1 MLSRRMF
8 MSLAAGAS
16 CAFARTFSLSQSDE
30 AFLDDL
36 SRRAFRYFWEQADA
50 RTGLALDR
58 TRNSGDKTPGRSRE
72 VASLASTGF
81 ALTALSIGHRREWQS
96 PAEIQGRVRNTL
108 RHLADVQEHERGWFY
123 HFVDTH
129 TGERVWKSEL
139 STIDTAL
146 LLAGVLTAQQCF
158 AADAEI
164 VRIAQEIYQRGDFP
178 WMLDPASNCLRMGW
192 KPERGFLQ
200 SVWRD
205 YRENLILSLLAIGSP
220 THPVPVSSWYS
231 FERDPVVFDEYR
243 FVGAGPLFT
252 HQFSHAWLDLEGL
265 RDGPPFQ
272 CDYFWNSVIATMAHR
287 RHCLSLRSMF
297 PGYSE
302 NIWGITP
309 SDSEIGYLGWGDFTR
324 RDFDGTVVPCA
335 SAGSLM
341 FTPEISLAA
350 LRTMHERFGPYI
362 YGRYG
367 FSDAFHP
374 ISRWVDPDVVGI
386 DLGITLLSAENLR
399 TRSVWNWFKRQP
411 DVRRGMSRIFQLTAH
426 GVKQTAGGAA
436 GPTFG

>member
-1 MLSRRMF
+1 MNHSFDRQLIPNTYYSITK
-8 MSLAAGAS
+8 SLNHWLTVHYNNTRIPFLPHS
-16 CAFARTFSLSQSDE
+16 CYCAKHRPRQELNNPDE
-30 AFLDDL
+30 EKND
-36 SRRAFRYFWEQADA
+36 E
-50 RTGLALDR
+50 
-58 TRNSGDKTPGRSRE
+58 
-72 VASLASTGF
+72 
-81 ALTALSIGHRREWQS
+81 
-96 PAEIQGRVRNTL
+96 
-108 RHLADVQEHERGWFY
+108 
-123 HFVDTH
+123 
-129 TGERVWKSEL
+129 
-139 STIDTAL
+139 
-146 LLAGVLTAQQCF
+146 C
-158 AADAEI
+158 
-164 VRIAQEIYQRGDFP
+164 
-178 WMLDPASNCLRMGW
+178 
-192 KPERGFLQ
+192 
-200 SVWRD
+200 
-205 YRENLILSLLAIGSP
+205 P
-220 THPVPVSSWYS
+220 TCG
-231 FERDPVVFDEYR
+231 DPVVFDDYR

-287 RHCLSLRSMF
+287 RHCLSLRSIF

-350 LRTMHERFGPYI
+350 LRTMHERFGPYL

-399 TRSVWNWFKRQP
+399 TRSVWNWFNRQP
-411 DVRRGMSRIFQLTAH
+411 DVRRQRH
-426 GVKQTAGGAA
+426 RC
-436 GPTFG
+436 PRH

>member
-8 MSLAAGAS
+8 LSLAAGAS
-16 CAFARTFSLSQSDE
+16 HAVAAGAAHAASVRGFSLTQADE
-30 AFLDDL
+30 EFLDDL
-36 SRRAFRYFWEQADA
+36 SRRAYLYFWEQSDA

-81 ALTALSIGHRREWQS
+81 ALTAHSIAYRRKWRT

-108 RHLADVQEHERGWFY
+108 RHLANVQEHERGWFY

-129 TGERVWKSEL
+129 SGERVWKSEL

-164 VRIAQEIYQRGDFP
+164 VRMAQEIYERVDFP

-192 KPERGFLQ
+192 QPETGFLRA
-200 SVWRD
+200 VWGE
-205 YRENLILSLLAIGSP
+205 YRENLILSVLAIGSP
-220 THPVPVSSWYS
+220 SNPVPVSSWYALV
-231 FERDPVVFDEYR
+231 RDPVVFEDYR

-272 CDYFWNSVIATMAHR
+272 LDYFWNSVIATLAHR
-287 RHCLSLRSMF
+287 DYCLSLRGMF

-309 SDSEIGYLGWGDFTR
+309 SDSEIGYLGWGGFTR
-324 RDFDGTVVPCA
+324 HDIDGTVVPCA
-335 SAGSLM
+335 PAGSLM

-350 LRTMHERFGPYI
+350 LRAMRERFGAYI

-374 ISRWVDPDVVGI
+374 ISRWVDPEVLGI

-399 TRSVWNWFKRQP
+399 TRSVWNWFGQQPNIRQA
-411 DVRRGMSRIFQLTAH
+411 MSYIFDFKPRALR
-426 GVKQTAGGAA
+426 
-436 GPTFG
+436 